1 MGNQQNCCGDIGHH
15 LDEVVI
21 GSKPTQQT
29 QAENGDEVFERA
41 NDNGIWARIDKLQK
55 WSRDSIM

>member
-1 MGNQQNCCGDIGHH
+1 MGNQQNCCGDVGHH

-21 GSKPTQQT
+21 GNKPTQQT

-41 NDNGIWARIDKLQK
+41 NDNGIWARIDKL
-55 WSRDSIM
+55 